1 MDEHDVLKV
10 ANTLPLAQIVVVH
23 MEAVNHQHLFG
34 ERAE

>member
-23 MEAVNHQHLFG
+23 MGTMKSLAFIS
-34 ERAE
+34 